1 MVSPF
6 RRPTDRVV
14 LATKFNPMTVT
25 SPASAW
31 WLRAS
36 PSTESAVVRRDA
48 GEGATAFIAVIGF
61 TCILLLSPQT
71 FLTVLKPLRIAFVAA
86 GLAGASLLWQRRT
99 GPNPFGLNREIV
111 ICFAILVWAVVTVPL
126 SFWPGGS
133 IARLTD
139 VYSKSVIV
147 FWLLANVLTTERRLA
162 VMRTVLMLCSL
173 PLAVMALKNYADGTF
188 IGESDVVTRI
198 VSYDAALSS
207 NPNDL
212 ALLLNLLL
220 PLSMARLLSAKKTW
234 LRLFSAGVI
243 AINVVAIIVT
253 FSRAGF
259 LGLATITGVYF
270 LRMIRR
276 RGSDRAWAVALLFA
290 ALLVLPLV
298 PSAYMD
304 RLSTVRSVESDPTG
318 SAQAR
323 WRDMVAA
330 VQFVSEHP
338 IVGAGLGMDVLA
350 LNQVRGAKWVQVHNV
365 YLEYAVDLG
374 VLGATLFLLLFYGV
388 LKGVRSSRKA
398 LAGLTAERDLFL
410 LVEAL
415 ETSVIVFAVSGFFYP
430 VAYHFFFYYIGGL
443 ALGARAVT
451 RQNFSISVTRA

>member
-1 MVSPF
+1 
-6 RRPTDRVV
+6 
-14 LATKFNPMTVT
+14 MTIT
-25 SPASAW
+25 SPGAAW
-31 WLRAS
+31 WARDGAS
-36 PSTESAVVRRDA
+36 SSVIARRDTA
-48 GEGATAFIAVIGF
+48 EGSTAFVALIGF

-71 FLTVLKPLRIAFVAA
+71 FLPALKPLRLAFVAA

-99 GPNPFGLNREIV
+99 GSNPLGLNREIV
-111 ICFAILVWAVVTVPL
+111 ICFAILGWAVLTLPL

-133 IARLTD
+133 VARLTD

-147 FWLLANVLTTERRLA
+147 FWLLANVVTTERRLV
-162 VMRTVLMLCSL
+162 VMRTVLMWCSV

-188 IGESDVVTRI
+188 IAESEVVTRI

-220 PLSMARLLSAKKTW
+220 PLSVANLLSARTTW
-234 LRLFSAGVI
+234 LRVLCTGVI
-243 AINVVAIIVT
+243 AINVVAVVVT

-259 LGLATITGVYF
+259 LGLATIIAAYF
-270 LRMIRR
+270 VRMIRR
-276 RGSDRAWAVALLFA
+276 RGADRAWALGILFA
-290 ALLVLPLV
+290 AVLAMPLV
-298 PSAYMD
+298 PSSYVD
-304 RLSTVRSVESDPTG
+304 RLSTVKSVESDPTG

-323 WRDMVAA
+323 WRDIVAA

-338 IVGAGLGMDVLA
+338 VIGAGLGMDVLA

-374 VLGATLFLLLFYGV
+374 VLGATLFLLLFSGV
-388 LKGVRSSRKA
+388 FKGVRSSRKA
-398 LAGLTAERDLFL
+398 LAGLAAHRELFL

-415 ETSVIVFAVSGFFYP
+415 ETSVIVFAISGFFYP

-451 RQNFSISVTRA
+451 RQTFSMAAARA

>member
-1 MVSPF
+1 
-6 RRPTDRVV
+6 
-14 LATKFNPMTVT
+14 MTVT
-25 SPASAW
+25 SSPSAW
-31 WLRAS
+31 WLRES
-36 PSTESAVVRRDA
+36 PRSSSVAGRDTA
-48 GEGATAFIAVIGF
+48 EGSTAFIALIAF

-71 FLTVLKPLRIAFVAA
+71 FIPVLKPLRIAFVAA
-86 GLAGASLLWQRRT
+86 GIAGAALLWQRRT
-99 GPNPFGLNREIV
+99 GANPLGLNREIV
-111 ICFAILVWAVVTVPL
+111 ICFAILGWAVLTLPL

-133 IARLTD
+133 VARLTD

-147 FWLLANVLTTERRLA
+147 FWLLANVITTERRLA
-162 VMRTVLMLCSL
+162 VMRTVLMSCSL
-173 PLAVMALKNYADGTF
+173 PLAFMALKNYADGTF
-188 IGESDVVTRI
+188 IAQSEAVARI

-220 PLSMARLLSAKKTW
+220 PLSVARLLSAKATW
-234 LRLFSAGVI
+234 LRLLSAGVI
-243 AINVVAIIVT
+243 AINVVAIVVT

-259 LGLATITGVYF
+259 LGLATILAVYF

-276 RGSDRAWAVALLFA
+276 RGSDRAWAFALVFA
-290 ALLVLPLV
+290 TLLALPLV
-298 PSAYMD
+298 PSTYMD
-304 RLSTVRSVESDPTG
+304 RLSTVKSVDSDPTG

-330 VQFVSEHP
+330 VQFASEHP
-338 IVGAGLGMDVLA
+338 IAGAGVGMDILA

-374 VLGATLFLLLFYGV
+374 VPGAALFLILFYRV
-388 LKGVRSSRKA
+388 FQGVRSSRKR
-398 LAGLTAERDLFL
+398 LAGLPVQRDLFL

-415 ETSVIVFAVSGFFYP
+415 ETSVVVFAIAGFFYP
-430 VAYHFFFYYIGGL
+430 IAYHFFFYFIGGL

-451 RQNFSISVTRA
+451 LRTFSIAAARA

>member
-1 MVSPF
+1 
-6 RRPTDRVV
+6 
-14 LATKFNPMTVT
+14 MTVT
-25 SPASAW
+25 SATSAW
-31 WLRAS
+31 WLRES
-36 PSTESAVVRRDA
+36 SSSAVVGRRDTA
-48 GEGATAFIAVIGF
+48 EGSTAFVALIGF

-71 FLTVLKPLRIAFVAA
+71 FLPVLKPLRIAFVAA

-99 GPNPFGLNREIV
+99 GSNPLGFNRDII
-111 ICFAILVWAVVTVPL
+111 ICFAILGWAVLTVPL

-133 IARLTD
+133 VARLTD

-147 FWLLANVLTTERRLA
+147 FWLLGNVITTERRLA

-188 IGESDVVTRI
+188 IAESDAVARI

-220 PLSMARLLSAKKTW
+220 PLSVARLLSAKTTW
-234 LRLFSAGVI
+234 ARLLCTGVI

-259 LGLATITGVYF
+259 LGLATIIAVYF

-276 RGSDRAWAVALLFA
+276 RGSDRAWAFALLFA
-290 ALLVLPLV
+290 AVLALQLV
-298 PSAYMD
+298 PSTYMD
-304 RLSTVRSVESDPTG
+304 RLSTVKSVESDPTG

-338 IVGAGLGMDVLA
+338 IAGAGLGMDVLA

-374 VLGATLFLLLFYGV
+374 VPGATLFLLLFYGV
-388 LKGVRSSRKA
+388 LKGVRSSRKV
-398 LAGLTAERDLFL
+398 LAGLSVERDLFL

-415 ETSVIVFAVSGFFYP
+415 ETSLIVFAISGFFYP

-443 ALGARAVT
+443 ALGARAVA
-451 RQNFSISVTRA
+451 RA